1 MSIVL
6 QSTGGGSVSI
16 VEPTTASNFTQTLP
30 ASTGTVMVA
39 DGSGNLS
46 VTGNL
51 SFNSGYGSVATAY
64 GCRAWINFNGTGT
77 IAIRGSGNVSS
88 ITDNGTG
95 NYAIN
100 LTTAMPDTNYTVC
113 SSTSQDN
120 TNNTYNTFTTQ
131 LRTDSSTSSVG
142 ILSGY
147 NPAGPQALDC
157 LIVSVAVFR

>member
-6 QSTGGGSVSI
+6 VGSTSGSI
-16 VEPTTASNFTQTLP
+16 TLQEPAIAGTTTLNLP
-30 ASTGTVMVA
+30 ATSGTVAVL
-39 DGSGNLS
+39 DGSNNLS
-46 VTGNL
+46 VAGNL
-51 SFNSGYGSVATAY
+51 SFNSGYGSSAVAY

-113 SSTSQDN
+113 SSASQDN
-120 TNNTYNTFTTQ
+120 TGNTYNTFTTQ

-147 NPAGPQALDC
+147 NPAGPLALDC